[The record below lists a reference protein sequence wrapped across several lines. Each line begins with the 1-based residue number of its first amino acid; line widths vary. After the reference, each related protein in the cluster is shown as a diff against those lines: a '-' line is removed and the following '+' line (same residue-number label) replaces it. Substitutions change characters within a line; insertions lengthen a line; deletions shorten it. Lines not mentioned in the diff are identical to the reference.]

1 MTFYTS
7 LQRHLGVTVARLPF
21 SGLRNFSAI
30 TSRKATTV
38 ISRYVSLAIL
48 AVLMLI
54 LGVTFFRVLAPFL
67 LPLFLAAVVALIAQ
81 PVYNYFLKRTKNRPT
96 VAAGMATGTIVAA
109 VIIPLFIGI
118 TVGALQLF
126 VAAEQLL
133 DDETVQRTIDTVK
146 QGEIYESVIVWGEQF
161 FPIVTAEY
169 QDRYSEE
176 DLKEWREEVLE
187 QRAEN
192 LRESVQNGLKRLAVI
207 TFSAGTAFTTVDILA
222 KTGWTL
228 MGLITFV
235 MALYYF
241 FCEGPNLL
249 QHAID
254 LIPVDVNHQRT
265 LFQEF
270 GTSIRAVVSATFLA
284 ALAQGIATS
293 VALWALGFG
302 HFFLFT
308 IVATFSALIPLAG
321 TWLVWL
327 PCAVYLA
334 YQGSWIWALLLAVYG
349 FGLVGTLDNI
359 IRAYVLHSDAKLH
372 PLLAFVSV
380 LGGLQVMGLWGVFIA
395 PVVASCLY
403 ALIRIFNEELVD
415 ISRLQRERPPANFPD
430 GEGKAEQT
438 KPEAAAAK
446 EQADDKPDSSADKA

>member
-1 MTFYTS
+1 
-7 LQRHLGVTVARLPF
+7 
-21 SGLRNFSAI
+21 
-30 TSRKATTV
+30 V

-81 PVYNYFLKRTKNRPT
+81 PIYVYFLKRTKNRPT
-96 VAAGMATGTIVAA
+96 LAAGLATTSIVAA
-109 VIIPLFIGI
+109 VVIPLFIGI
-118 TVGALQLF
+118 TIGALQLF

-133 DDETVQRTIDTVK
+133 DDESVQHTIDNIK
-146 QGEIYESVIVWGEQF
+146 QGEIYESAIVWGEQF
-161 FPIVTAEY
+161 FPIVTSEY
-169 QDRYSEE
+169 REQYSEE
-176 DLKEWREEVLE
+176 QLREWRKEVLQ

-228 MGLITFV
+228 MGLITFM

-254 LIPVDVNHQRT
+254 LIPIDVNHQRT

-270 GTSIRAVVSATFLA
+270 GNSIRAVVSATFLA

-293 VALWALGFG
+293 IALWMLGFG

-334 YQGSWIWALLLAVYG
+334 YQGSWIWALVLAIYG
-349 FGLVGTLDNI
+349 FGFVGTLDNI

-415 ISRLQRERPPANFPD
+415 ISRLQRERPPEHFPD
-430 GEGKAEQT
+430 ENSQPKKPFATTDEGSKPAPSAEE
-438 KPEAAAAK
+438 K
-446 EQADDKPDSSADKA
+446 DSAADKT